1 MEIICLDLEG
11 VLIPEIWINLAQKT
25 GIQSLSLTTRDIPD
39 YKQLMRQRLS
49 TLEKNNLNI
58 TDIHDVVEKMSPLD
72 GATEFIERL
81 REKYQLVI
89 LSDTFYEFVKP
100 LMMQL
105 NWPTLFCH
113 HLEIQEKRITEYK
126 LRMSDHKCKAV
137 KAFKELHFN
146 VFAAGDSFND
156 TSMLMEAELGV
167 LFNAPIQVIKS
178 FPSLPTCNSYDE
190 LFEIFEQKSMSGC
203 EN

>member
-1 MEIICLDLEG
+1 MKIICLDLEG

-49 TLEKNNLNI
+49 TLEKNNLTI
-58 TDIHDVVEKMSPLD
+58 TDIHKVVEKMSPLD
-72 GATEFIERL
+72 GATDFIERL

-100 LMMQL
+100 LMRQL

-113 HLEIQEKRITEYK
+113 HLEIQEKKITKYK
-126 LRMSDHKCKAV
+126 LRTSDHKRKTI

-156 TSMLMEAELGV
+156 TSMLMDAELGV
-167 LFNAPIQVIKS
+167 LFNAPIRVIKS
-178 FPSLPTCNSYDE
+178 FPNLPTCNSYDE
-190 LFEIFEQKSMSGC
+190 LLEIFEKKSLSSW
-203 EN
+203 